1 MDAGSPEERV
11 RRTQKAV
18 RSVRRD
24 VRGLPEEAA
33 VERLVEALRHHD
45 AYLPPQTVKL
55 LARRMSAPW
64 WSVRHPLRAWR
75 EVRQDS
81 RAPDPE
87 SAQAQAEA
95 DDVSRRV
102 GALASYPEL
111 EHLSVRSARTFDGM
125 VHVVEIHP
133 WSPEVATRIVNAVAP
148 TPVNVRPRLN
158 H

>member
-1 MDAGSPEERV
+1 MDAGSLEECM

-33 VERLVEALRHHD
+33 VERLVEALRQHD
-45 AYLPPQTVKL
+45 AYLPPSSVKL
-55 LARRMSAPW
+55 LARQMSAPW

-75 EVRQDS
+75 EVRHDF
-81 RAPDPE
+81 RAPDRE

-95 DDVSRRV
+95 DDLSRRV
-102 GALASYPEL
+102 GTLTSYPEL
-111 EHLSVRSARTFDGM
+111 DHLSVRSARTFEGM
-125 VHVVEIHP
+125 VHVIEIHP

-148 TPVNVRPRLN
+148 TPVDVRPKLS